1 MLAAWL
7 LGCGWMRV
15 VGRKAHRPAYRA
27 GGDTCA
33 GWDVQAVLPLL
44 KQLVQRLQ
52 ARYCFALWQ
61 RLRCAPTELYR
72 PLSSIRLASYGRT
85 HPRFGSI

>member
-15 VGRKAHRPAYRA
+15 VDRKALRLAYHA
-27 GGDTCA
+27 GGDACA

-52 ARYCFALWQ
+52 ARYCFAQWQ
-61 RLRCAPTELYR
+61 
-72 PLSSIRLASYGRT
+72 
-85 HPRFGSI
+85 